1 MNFNDLWILPQRKKM
16 ALLYSPNQV
25 LCEYFLRWFIKS
37 TPFYILVLT
46 PMVCLLLFLLPAFSR
61 VSHALSLMS
70 CTGTK
75 FHCTARLDTLSLLI
89 SYDLIPN
96 QIFWGVL
103 ARNCLSLQVQFWVKW
118 RPVFDG
124 WPTAVFAWTQT
135 DVKYFIFMRG
145 KIVFTA
151 CSYRRLCQISRH
163 VTHTDAFNWSS
174 LWHSLFFL
182 FPAYSLHFSYL
193 FSCMRLISAYRCLT
207 KNTFIL
213 RGICLCTFPDVSQ
226 CHLPIGLSPRLTS
239 RLMSFL

>member
-1 MNFNDLWILPQRKKM
+1 M

-25 LCEYFLRWFIKS
+25 LCEELHFLRWFIKS

-103 ARNCLSLQVQFWVKW
+103 ARNCLSLRVQFWVKW

-182 FPAYSLHFSYL
+182 FPAYSLHFNYL